1 VKEAL
6 NQCLKP
12 RAELIKIWIMDK
24 CTAINLITTMGEFSL
39 NTMNYS
45 TSLEVLPSTLTD
57 KNVLKIDKV
66 HT

>member
-1 VKEAL
+1 
-6 NQCLKP
+6 
-12 RAELIKIWIMDK
+12 MDK

-57 KNVLKIDKV
+57 KNVLKIDKM